1 MNYDKLGSLTE
12 TPHVYGKKG
21 GGKEEKRPRSSTT
34 TVKIKAWDVTVSEFL
49 YLLEARYFDEST
61 IMFIEWMNHSASRGH
76 SLEKLRLVFSDN
88 CHISVQ
94 KPANASQLSTNAS
107 GLFPV
112 PTRHFTQISMS
123 SANGTSMKLIKFKH
137 LPIKSRSVFPLYFRH
152 RPSSLAER
160 LATQHKTDVDL
171 ACFPTGFL
179 WYRTFCLVPCHPPP
193 QPFVKI
199 DVLQHV
205 YFPDQ
210 QKHEPSLTHANAP
223 GQAHSANPAEWCK

>member
-137 LPIKSRSVFPLYFRH
+137 LPIKSRSVF
-152 RPSSLAER
+152 S
-160 LATQHKTDVDL
+160 TV
-171 ACFPTGFL
+171 FPTSALQSRGTPCNTAQNRRGLSTLSHRFPLISNFL
-179 WYRTFCLVPCHPPP
+179 PCPLPPTTST
-193 QPFVKI
+193 VR
-199 DVLQHV
+199 
-205 YFPDQ
+205 
-210 QKHEPSLTHANAP
+210 
-223 GQAHSANPAEWCK
+223 